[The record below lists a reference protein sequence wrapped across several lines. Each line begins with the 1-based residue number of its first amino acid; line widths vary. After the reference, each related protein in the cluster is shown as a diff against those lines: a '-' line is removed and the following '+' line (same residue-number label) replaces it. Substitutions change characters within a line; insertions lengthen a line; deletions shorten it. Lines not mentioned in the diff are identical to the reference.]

1 MSMYSDQSTES
12 IPVLE
17 NLTDSAD
24 KSERNLPKQRSS
36 PDRQVIVIAV
46 SDSEHSEYTVKWAME
61 NYIPNA
67 DTKNLKVVLLHVL
80 INEMPLG

>member
-1 MSMYSDQSTES
+1 MYSDQSTES

-17 NLTDSAD
+17 NLTDFAD

>member
-1 MSMYSDQSTES
+1 MYSDQSTES
-12 IPVLE
+12 VPVLE

-24 KSERNLPKQRSS
+24 KSEGNLPKQRSF
-36 PDRQVIVIAV
+36 PDRRAIVIAV

-61 NYIPNA
+61 NYIPNSH
-67 DTKNLKVVLLHVL
+67 TKNLNVVLLHVL